1 MLLRCLNRQ
10 RKHIIEPRWR
20 FSAVKYLSITHDD
33 DLDDLDET
41 TTLKPR
47 GKHSNFKFMD
57 KVKLEV
63 RGGKGG
69 NGCIS
74 YDILAPGKKR
84 PNGGSGGRGGNI
96 YLVADKGQTSFSFQT
111 FHFNASDGLHGG
123 SDGLTGRRGKDIYI
137 KVPCG
142 TLVRESSDEEE
153 DNYSL
158 FEDDFDEFD
167 EEDEDEDVK
176 NEDEDE
182 DEDEVEDEDE
192 DEDEDKNM
200 QGEGRNTDDAIDLDE
215 HEDVLLVAEGG
226 KPGIGN
232 GVMAGTAAR
241 RTKSMPRT
249 KQPGSEGEHRS
260 LVLELKLIADVG
272 LVGFPNAGKSTL
284 LAALSNAQPRIAP
297 YPFTTLHPNVGV
309 VEYSDTKRLTMADIP
324 GLVEGASDN
333 KGLGHAFLRHIERTK
348 LLLIVVDVSGS
359 ENGRPLRQLNALL
372 DELRLYDESI
382 LSKPIVIFANKT
394 DISSAFNEALL
405 PASVA
410 LGEVS
415 HPSDS
420 VIEKKKRGRPPKTN
434 SLLTAKTNA
443 NVKQLDPDAIAHFE
457 QVAMLQELKK
467 KAHALNVVLVSGSA
481 EQGSGLA
488 QLAHVI
494 RVTLERGAI

>member
-1 MLLRCLNRQ
+1 
-10 RKHIIEPRWR
+10 
-20 FSAVKYLSITHDD
+20 
-33 DLDDLDET
+33 
-41 TTLKPR
+41 
-47 GKHSNFKFMD
+47 
-57 KVKLEV
+57 
-63 RGGKGG
+63 
-69 NGCIS
+69 
-74 YDILAPGKKR
+74 
-84 PNGGSGGRGGNI
+84 
-96 YLVADKGQTSFSFQT
+96 
-111 FHFNASDGLHGG
+111 
-123 SDGLTGRRGKDIYI
+123 
-137 KVPCG
+137 
-142 TLVRESSDEEE
+142 
-153 DNYSL
+153 
-158 FEDDFDEFD
+158 
-167 EEDEDEDVK
+167 
-176 NEDEDE
+176 
-182 DEDEVEDEDE
+182 
-192 DEDEDKNM
+192 
-200 QGEGRNTDDAIDLDE
+200 
-215 HEDVLLVAEGG
+215 
-226 KPGIGN
+226 
-232 GVMAGTAAR
+232 
-241 RTKSMPRT
+241 MPRT

-415 HPSDS
+415 HPSNS